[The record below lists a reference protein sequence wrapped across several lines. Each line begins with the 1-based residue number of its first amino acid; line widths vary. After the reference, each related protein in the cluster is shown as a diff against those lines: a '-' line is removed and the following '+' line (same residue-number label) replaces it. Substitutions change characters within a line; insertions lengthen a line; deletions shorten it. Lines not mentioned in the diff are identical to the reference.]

1 VAEAA
6 RGRSVSSL
14 ARPLPS
20 LRPDL
25 RNMSDADQPP
35 MGDPSADL
43 LSRASNR
50 AAAVRRA
57 AFARLRSGVA
67 VASTELATDTGLSSR
82 AVDTALSEL
91 VASGTANLDGSGHV
105 VAVGGLSVEPAAH
118 ELFMDGVNFW
128 TWCAFDA
135 VGIPAA
141 LGLDAIARTRCGQ
154 CGGSI
159 EITISRGSPQT
170 GNPIVGWLPGQTC
183 ENVQD
188 DFCPQA
194 NLFCNEAHL
203 ALWQTSAGNPPG
215 RVAAL
220 IDLAAHGRDVWAEMH
235 PAENPS

>member
-1 VAEAA
+1 MAEAA
-6 RGRSVSSL
+6 RDRSVSSL

-25 RNMSDADQPP
+25 RTVSDADQPP

-43 LSRASNR
+43 LSRASNH

-82 AVDTALSEL
+82 PVDTALSEL

-105 VAVGGLSVEPAAH
+105 VAVGGLSVERAAH

-154 CGGSI
+154 CGESI
-159 EITISRGSPQT
+159 EITISRGSPQA
-170 GNPIVGWLPGQTC
+170 GNPIVGSLPGC

-194 NLFCNEAHL
+194 NLFCNEVHL
-203 ALWQTSAGNPPG
+203 ALWQTSAGNPLG

-220 IDLAAHGRDVWAEMH
+220 IDLAALGRDMWAEMRPRKH
-235 PAENPS
+235 PA